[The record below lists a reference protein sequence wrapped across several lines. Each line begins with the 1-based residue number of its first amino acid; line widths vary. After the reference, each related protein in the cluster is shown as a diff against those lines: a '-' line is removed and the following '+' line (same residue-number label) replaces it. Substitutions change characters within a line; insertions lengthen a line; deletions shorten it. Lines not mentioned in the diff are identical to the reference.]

1 MRDTQLLFWAMVVVA
16 IDAADAN
23 DDVPNY
29 MVGLRPKPC
38 GSSDSVAQPIKRVV
52 ITPDLRKQFLHTN
65 I

>member
-1 MRDTQLLFWAMVVVA
+1 MVVVA